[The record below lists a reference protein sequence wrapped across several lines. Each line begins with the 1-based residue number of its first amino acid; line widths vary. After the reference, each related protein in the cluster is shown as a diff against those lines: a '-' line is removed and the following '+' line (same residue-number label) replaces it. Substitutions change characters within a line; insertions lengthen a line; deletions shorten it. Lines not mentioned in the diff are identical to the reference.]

1 MVIYH
6 GNLYTSVFVAIAYHC
21 CLEDTQQETADFQG
35 STSITLGDNAE
46 KKKENRQV

>member
-6 GNLYTSVFVAIAYHC
+6 GNLYRSLFVAIAYHC

-35 STSITLGDNAE
+35 STLITLGDNAE
-46 KKKENRQV
+46 KKENRQV